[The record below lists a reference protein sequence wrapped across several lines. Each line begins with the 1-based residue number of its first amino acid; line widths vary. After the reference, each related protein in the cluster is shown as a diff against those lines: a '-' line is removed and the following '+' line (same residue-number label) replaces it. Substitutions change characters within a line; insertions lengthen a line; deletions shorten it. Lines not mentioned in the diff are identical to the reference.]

1 MLAGEFDKEWSRM
14 KNGDP
19 RALEGIY
26 RANIQSL
33 INYGEKITPD
43 ADLVKDTIQDLFIE
57 LWRGRQQLSD
67 IVQVKFYLFRAL
79 RNKLYRLISHQS
91 FVSQGE
97 LQLSTENLRAEY
109 VELGFVSREEEA
121 QIRHDLIKLLKNL
134 PQRQREAIYLRFYHN
149 FSCEAIASMMD
160 MNYQSTINLM
170 HRALNSLREK
180 VGSGRAPK

>member
-1 MLAGEFDKEWSRM
+1 M

-19 RALEGIY
+19 RALEAIY

-57 LWRGRQQLSD
+57 IWRTRQQLSD

-79 RNKLYRLISHQS
+79 RNKLYRLMSHQS

-97 LQLSTENLRAEY
+97 LRLSSENLRVEY

-121 QIRHDLIKLLKNL
+121 QIRRNLIQLLKGL
-134 PQRQREAIYLRFYHN
+134 TKRQREAIYLRFYHN
-149 FSCEAIASMMD
+149 LSCEAIASMMD

-170 HRALNSLREK
+170 HRALNSLRDK
-180 VGSGRAPK
+180 IGSGNPLK